1 MEKKPIDSPALLS
14 ELIGLIYD
22 AASDLSLWPRLLE
35 AMAEYLM
42 GTAEEAHSL
51 PADTQA
57 LVAGWFEG
65 KGMPALTSVD
75 AAERSL
81 FATLAPHFLRG
92 HQIHQQLAQSEDERN
107 LLEGV
112 MDRLPLGMAIVDA
125 NGTAI
130 SLNRPMLSLAR
141 SSSHLRLES
150 GRLVSRPAEALA
162 GALARITACHSKDEP
177 LRLGR
182 STADGGLSL
191 WVSRL
196 ATPLSSGVSTG
207 RVVIL
212 AASPSSRALSEG
224 ALAAL
229 FDLTPAEARLTQHL
243 VLGRTVDEAAQA
255 QGISLNTA
263 KTQLKKVFAKVG
275 VRRQSELIQAVYA
288 SPLWLDLGASG
299 REALQPATPTAAELI
314 SDREGNG
321 GMALPDGRWLAWS
334 DCGDPNGVPVIF
346 MHGMAGS
353 RYLRHPDDRLLV
365 AQGLRLI
372 IPERPGSGDS
382 DPQPGRKIA
391 DWPMDVAALV
401 DHLGL
406 KRFALMGYSAGTPYA
421 FAVARAMP
429 ERVLVLSVVAAML
442 PVKAL
447 GDLRDYA
454 AIFRMSILV
463 TRYAPSLVAPMV
475 RVMVK
480 GIRNNVYRYIEQSLA
495 ESTEADKQVFS
506 DPRMRASYAAG
517 LLAGVKRGEQ
527 DLALE
532 LLLASH
538 DWSIDD
544 GLPDLPL
551 EFWHGEGDPLVSIKD
566 ARHLAAR
573 FPSAPFHSVPGAG
586 HYVLYSHWREIL
598 AGMRQSLGDK

>member
-1 MEKKPIDSPALLS
+1 MPVDSPALLS
-14 ELIGLIYD
+14 DLIGLIYD

-35 AMAEYLM
+35 GMADYLA
-42 GTAEEAHSL
+42 GTAAETPSL

-65 KGMPALTSVD
+65 RGMPALASVNE
-75 AAERSL
+75 AERSL

-92 HQIHQQLAQSEDERN
+92 HQIHQQLAESEDERN

-112 MDRLPLGMAIVDA
+112 MDRLPLGMAIVDGS
-125 NGTAI
+125 GTAI

-141 SSSHLRLES
+141 SGSHLRLEA
-150 GRLVSRPAEALA
+150 GRLMSRPAEALA
-162 GALARITACHSKDEP
+162 GALARIIAGTSLDEP
-177 LRLGR
+177 LRRGG
-182 STADGGLSL
+182 SAAEGGLSL

-196 ATPLSSGVSTG
+196 ATPTAAGVSGG
-207 RVVIL
+207 RAVVL
-212 AASPSSRALSEG
+212 AASPSSRALSET

-229 FDLTPAEARLTQHL
+229 FDLTPAEARLTQQL
-243 VLGRTVDEAAQA
+243 VLGRTVDEAALA

-299 REALQPATPTAAELI
+299 RAAIQPPTPSSADLT
-314 SDREGNG
+314 SGTEGNG
-321 GMALPDGRWLAWS
+321 GMSLPDGRWLAWS
-334 DCGDPNGVPVIF
+334 DCGDPQGVPVIF

-353 RYLRHPDDRLLV
+353 RYLRHPDDSLLV
-365 AQGLRLI
+365 EQGLRLI

-382 DPQPGRKIA
+382 APRPGRKIA
-391 DWPMDVAALV
+391 DWPADVAALA

-406 KRFALMGYSAGTPYA
+406 PRFAVMGYSAGTPYA

-429 ERVLVLSVVAAML
+429 ERVLALSIVAAML

-447 GDLRDYA
+447 GELGDYA
-454 AIFRMSILV
+454 PVFRMSILL

-480 GIRNNVYRYIEQSLA
+480 GIRNNVYRYIEQTLA
-495 ESTEADKQVFS
+495 ESTAADKQVFA

-538 DWSIDD
+538 DWSLDD
-544 GLPDLPL
+544 TLPDLPL
-551 EFWHGEGDPLVSIKD
+551 QFWHGDGDPLVSIKD
-566 ARHLAAR
+566 ARRLAAR
-573 FPSAPFHSVPGAG
+573 FPAAPFHSVPGAG

-598 AGMRQSLGDK
+598 AGLRGVVDGA